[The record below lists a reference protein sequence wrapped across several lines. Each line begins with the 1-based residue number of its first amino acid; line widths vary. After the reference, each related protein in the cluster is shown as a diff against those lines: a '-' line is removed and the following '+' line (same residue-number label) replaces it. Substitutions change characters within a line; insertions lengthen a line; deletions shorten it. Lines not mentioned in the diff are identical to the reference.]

1 MKSQIAVI
9 ITDTHL
15 KSTNIKT
22 VESVFLQTI
31 KYCKENGH
39 EVIYHLGD
47 ILDSRKAQSLEIL
60 ESFRKILDILHEEN
74 IKLVAICG
82 NHEKTS
88 YEEISSFL
96 HPFIHHPAF
105 ILIDTYFKTL
115 LTDDIIL
122 HFLPFFS
129 DVVYHEMINLIE
141 LSDEEKTKQNVLF
154 THIGVSGAR
163 MNNGQIVE
171 GIPRDCFNLFQKII
185 LGHYHDK
192 QSFDDNRFN
201 YVGSTIQHNYGETPD
216 KGLTVLY
223 DDLTWETIELDF
235 PRFLNIEIDISKL
248 TPQDIQELKEEKAKS
263 NDNLRVIICGPE
275 EQVKSFNKHIFLE
288 SGISVEQ
295 KVDKINQSEIEE
307 RVEPFTSVT
316 LLEEFDKFTVK
327 QNLTKS
333 SSTKGLG
340 YLKQVISTS
349 NV

>member
-1 MKSQIAVI
+1 MKIPTAVI

-15 KSTNIKT
+15 REENRETVKSI
-22 VESVFLQTI
+22 FIQTI
-31 KYCKENGH
+31 EYTLKLGFDT
-39 EVIYHLGD
+39 IFHLGD
-47 ILDSRKAQSLEIL
+47 IFHSRKAQTLQVLEMWR
-60 ESFRKILDILHEEN
+60 EILDIIQSFEL
-74 IKLVAICG
+74 KLVAICG

-88 YEEISSFL
+88 YEDVASFL
-96 HPFIHHPAF
+96 HPFQHHPAF
-105 ILIDTYFKTL
+105 TLIDDYFNIL
-115 LTDDIIL
+115 LTDNIVC

-129 DVVYHEMINLIE
+129 D
-141 LSDEEKTKQNVLF
+141 EEYQKRLVQISAAYTPTENVADILF
-154 THIGVSGAR
+154 THIGITGAR
-163 MNNGQIVE
+163 MNNGTQVISISQNSFDLYNKV
-171 GIPRDCFNLFQKII
+171 F

-192 QSFDDNRFN
+192 QIFGDGKFN
-201 YVGSTIQHNYGETPD
+201 YIGSTLQHNYGETPD

-295 KVDKINQSEIEE
+295 KVDRINQSEIEE

-316 LLEEFDKFTVK
+316 LLEEFDKFTIK
-327 QNLTKS
+327 QNLTES
-333 SSTKGLG
+333 SSVKGLG
-340 YLKQVISTS
+340 YLKQVI
-349 NV
+349 